1 MSEKPTVTIPDL
13 HHVEIPTTI
22 HAPIGGREICIT
34 TTSEYDRVNREVNI
48 PPFHICAA
56 PIERFVPTC
65 SADGTDLERLD
76 IYIDPDNALRCD
88 SKKRFQKLLMAMTT
102 YGRNDAAAAT
112 ANNRDYW
119 TCHGLKRSESY
130 QLKWLRVIFPETFYG
145 QDRRRKPL
153 AGIRKGTPEQKGR
166 TQMTLLDMVRDYQSL
181 LERKEELADEVK
193 ANNAMIEEAKANI
206 SQQMIDDDCPSIS
219 TGGFKFTLTPKT
231 IYSKKSE
238 AELAS
243 EGINFFETLR
253 EEGLGDII
261 VESVNTRT
269 LQSTIKAYITEND
282 GLSEDLAK
290 CISIFDTYDITRRRE
305 SSRATKGGKK

>member
-1 MSEKPTVTIPDL
+1 
-13 HHVEIPTTI
+13 
-22 HAPIGGREICIT
+22 
-34 TTSEYDRVNREVNI
+34 
-48 PPFHICAA
+48 
-56 PIERFVPTC
+56 
-65 SADGTDLERLD
+65 
-76 IYIDPDNALRCD
+76 
-88 SKKRFQKLLMAMTT
+88 
-102 YGRNDAAAAT
+102 
-112 ANNRDYW
+112 
-119 TCHGLKRSESY
+119 
-130 QLKWLRVIFPETFYG
+130 
-145 QDRRRKPL
+145 
-153 AGIRKGTPEQKGR
+153 
-166 TQMTLLDMVRDYQSL
+166 MTLLDMVRDYQSL

-193 ANNAMIEEAKANI
+193 ANNALIEEAKANI
-206 SQQMIDDDCPSIS
+206 SQQMIDD
-219 TGGFKFTLTPKT
+219 FKFTLTPKT

-269 LQSTIKAYITEND
+269 LQSTIKAYVEEND